1 MIEHCYIRY
10 AIGLL
15 MEEYDL
21 SDEQSINSTVIKEE
35 LTKGMNAFCVKP
47 IEDFCGK
54 DSVRFCFTSEESD
67 KKKFIYVSP
76 NCITTNI
83 NAKRL
88 YSAVKELCIK
98 KRLDLSKPS
107 GDIKQSAVPTAGE
120 FNKFTDSGVLRNH
133 PRATVLEQ
141 SLGLITSTTPLKPC
155 LQYRSG
161 IGKNLSVENVC
172 LIPDIELKDLVNFI
186 KLFKR
191 IRIQKLDS
199 SLMIGNVKKNGNK
212 VLKYEPSRPKIFY
225 GNFPNAP
232 YSSALGAIS
241 LLGAIGEMTKEED
254 TSTLAHNVLDSLKN
268 ANFYMFKY
276 GDAKVFSYNNNVID
290 IAAKGKL
297 RQIVDSLYYVVLYNQ
312 DKRTMDNLFEYQKFD
327 LFASRF
333 LQMFNRPAFKD
344 FLSFRAEYPSGIDL
358 LLNVYFNS
366 MEKIDEKIV
375 RSAKKLGLW
384 LNHVAYSAAC
394 SACGKNKLADIDYNA
409 ESNTDKKKIREFKA
423 KVLVELESSIFA
435 SKSGDALIAHTIARA
450 GRLSGFDAPEDAS
463 LFMENTASG
472 QLPLEQAKNLL
483 VAFLRLRFRKDTEL
497 DAKEGLPSDFGSET
511 MEDLSD
517 I

>member
-1 MIEHCYIRY
+1 MIKHCYIKY
-10 AIGLL
+10 AVGLL
-15 MEEYDL
+15 MEEYGL
-21 SDEQSINSTVIKEE
+21 PDEESINSTVIKEE

-47 IEDFCGK
+47 IEDYYGK
-54 DSVRFCFTSEESD
+54 DKVKFCFTSEESD
-67 KKKFIYVSP
+67 KKNFTYVSP
-76 NCITTNI
+76 NCITNNI

-98 KRLDLSKPS
+98 EKIKLSKS
-107 GDIKQSAVPTAGE
+107 GGDIKQSAVPTAGE
-120 FNKFTDSGVLRNH
+120 FNKFTDSGVSRNH
-133 PRATVLEQ
+133 PKATVLEE
-141 SLGLITSTTPLKPC
+141 SLGLITSTTPIKPC

-161 IGKNLSVENVC
+161 TGKNLSIENVC

-199 SLMIGNVKKNGNK
+199 SLMIGNVIKKGNK
-212 VLKYEPSRPKIFY
+212 VLNYEPSRPKIFY

-254 TSTLAHNVLDSLKN
+254 TSTLAHNVLKSLKN
-268 ANFYMFKY
+268 ADFYMFKY

-297 RQIVDSLYYVVLYNQ
+297 RKIVDILYYVVLYNQ
-312 DKRTMDNLFEYQKFD
+312 GKRTKDNFFEYQKFD

-344 FLSFRAEYPSGIDL
+344 FLSFRAEYPSEIEL
-358 LLNVYFNS
+358 LLNVYFNR
-366 MEKIDEKIV
+366 MEEIDEKIV
-375 RSAKKLGLW
+375 RSAKELGIW
-384 LNHVAYSAAC
+384 LNSVAYSAAC
-394 SACGKNKLADIDYNA
+394 SACGKNLDKNNDSVSSAD
-409 ESNTDKKKIREFKA
+409 EEKIRAVKA

-435 SKSGDALIAHTIARA
+435 SKSGDALIAHTIVRA
-450 GRLSGFDAPEDAS
+450 GRLSGFDAPEAAS

-483 VAFLRLRFRKDTEL
+483 VAFSRLRFKR
-497 DAKEGLPSDFGSET
+497 DAVPDSKEDRHLSDLGSEP